1 MYIAA
6 QLAQKV
12 AEFARGLAA
21 GYSVAVG
28 GSVEESAKSQA
39 PIEAVL
45 MLFIMTTT
53 FGFRFSVHTGQCF
66 WNSIRFDKVDR

>member
-6 QLAQKV
+6 QLAV
-12 AEFARGLAA
+12 AEFARGLA

-28 GSVEESAKSQA
+28 GSVEEGAKSQA

-45 MLFIMTTT
+45 MLFIRTLCSD
-53 FGFRFSVHTGQCF
+53 FSTK
-66 WNSIRFDKVDR
+66 SDR

>member
-1 MYIAA
+1 MYIG
-6 QLAQKV
+6 LSSRK
-12 AEFARGLAA
+12 RWPSSPGGLAA

-45 MLFIMTTT
+45 MLFIMTTK
-53 FGFRFSVHTGQCF
+53 FGFRCSVHTGQCF